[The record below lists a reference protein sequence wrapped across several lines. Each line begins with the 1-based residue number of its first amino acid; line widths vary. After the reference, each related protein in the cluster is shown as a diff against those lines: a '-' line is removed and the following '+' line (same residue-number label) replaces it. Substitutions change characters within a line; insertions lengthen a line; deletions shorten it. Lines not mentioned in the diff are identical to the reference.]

1 MKIRRTKILG
11 TLLLIS
17 SSIFLSIPE
26 SSAVLGGKDATGNP
40 IVVGILPN
48 ERASQA
54 QCSGAL
60 VAPRI
65 VFTAAHCLFADPA
78 RYWVSQPG
86 VTLADQSSP
95 RIQVERFLIPSDF
108 SSSSFPYQN
117 DFGIIIL
124 KSGFDGYKNIEYASI
139 EDIRKWAESKEPVTH
154 IGYGCTALV
163 DKPPCGLTSQT
174 PNQFDTTL
182 ETDVPRQFFSI
193 KPGTFSMTR
202 ISVEKTICGG
212 DSGSPLLKFQNG
224 SWIYIGAQSSSNGA
238 GCTPTCDTNCVAT
251 QGLPA
256 ANSSL
261 VKEAFALVKTASK
274 ISGPVVKKVT
284 ITCVKGK
291 SSKKVTGNK
300 PSCPAGY
307 KKK

>member
-1 MKIRRTKILG
+1 MKIRREMILG
-11 TLLLIS
+11 ALFLIS
-17 SSIFLSIPE
+17 SSIFASIPQ

-48 ERASQA
+48 EKATQA

-65 VFTAAHCLFADPA
+65 VFTAAHCLYADPA

-86 VTLADQSSP
+86 VTLADQTSP
-95 RIQVERFLIPSDF
+95 RIQAERFLIPSDF

-124 KSGFDGYKNIEYASI
+124 KSGFDGYENIKYASL
-139 EDIRKWAESKEPVTH
+139 EEIRTWSELRDSVTH
-154 IGYGCTALV
+154 VGYGCTALV

-182 ETDVPRQFFSI
+182 EVEVPRQFLSL

-224 SWIYIGAQSSSNGA
+224 RWIYIGAQSSSNGA
-238 GCTPTCDTNCVAT
+238 GCTPTCETNCVAT

-256 ANSSL
+256 ANLSL
-261 VKEAFALVKTASK
+261 VMETFALVQNAPK
-274 ISGPVVKKVT
+274 ISGQVVKKVT

-291 SSKKVTGNK
+291 NSKKVTGTK
-300 PSCPAGY
+300 PSCPTGY